1 MEQTQNPQPPVYDQ
15 QPQGPQ
21 YETYIPMMG
30 FWQAVKTCFKKFF
43 DFKGRARRSEF
54 WWFEL
59 FVLIVTL
66 VWSILGSFI
75 SVAVIFG
82 SGGED
87 FNVTNYVITLSVIIF
102 LPILFLMIPQYAVTT
117 RRLHDTGRSGWWIVL
132 SLIIGIA
139 YAAAYFK
146 ALMPMWERID
156 EGAIPASQF
165 NVIADTFQNSP
176 ALGTILCLLM
186 LASLAVG
193 ITILVFEIQ
202 DSHRGENKYGPSPKY
217 P

>member
-75 SVAVIFG
+75 SVAVLFG

-202 DSHRGENKYGPSPKY
+202 DSHRGENKYGPSPKD

>member
-43 DFKGRARRSEF
+43 DFKGRARRSEC
-54 WWFEL
+54 WWFVL
-59 FVLIVTL
+59 FVLIVTF
-66 VWSILGSFI
+66 VWCILGSFI
-75 SVAVIFG
+75 SVAVMFG
-82 SGGED
+82 LGGEN
-87 FNVTNYVITLSVIIF
+87 FNPKTAAILLTVVAFIPL
-102 LPILFLMIPQYAVTT
+102 LFLIIPCYAVYT

-156 EGAIPASQF
+156 EGAIPATQF
-165 NVIADTFQNSP
+165 HVIADTFQTSP
-176 ALGTILCLLM
+176 ALGTILCILM
-186 LASLAVG
+186 LASTAVG
-193 ITILVFEIQ
+193 ITILVFQIQ

>member
-139 YAAAYFK
+139 YAAAYIK